1 MKYVLT
7 VYAILSFTI
16 AVSQVPVSLNEY
28 SAKNGAKV
36 SVARNIISVRWPAG
50 NNLQGQVIIDLNKER
65 PLFNSI
71 DIVGERDGL
80 TIAKDVDPVFLLTVG
95 KRDLVSQNGWNIFF
109 DKVPLKPFKSHLVA
123 INKKSAAVSSK
134 GSRTIIKI
142 EEVTAPDF
150 KGNIQSTF
158 YNGSALFNIAAVVTT
173 SKDSTAI
180 LYDAG
185 LVSKRPIWNNI
196 SFAEVTDKTKSVIPK
211 FEDTATNEAVKYR
224 TVIGSTAAG
233 SLAVFPAPHQYFYP
247 LDEAFNL
254 KFVWYGNNYR
264 KTINGYGLGIRQDL
278 YGDKRFVPWFNS
290 PPGTEQRLNFFCLLN
305 NRAPANALDQVKK
318 FTHNDGYLSLPG
330 YKKMASH
337 FHNEFVMRVVLAN
350 KPVPDTPGFVQVF
363 QKAGIDI
370 VHLGEFHY
378 TAHPKGPDDLRL
390 NELHALFEQCRR
402 LSSDKF
408 LLLPGEEPNEFL
420 GGHWLELFPR
430 PVYWIMSRKE
440 GQQFVSRDSVYGTVY
455 RVANSTEMLDLLN
468 RERGLAWTAHPRTKG
483 STGYPDK
490 YKDSAFFTSDRFFG
504 AAWKPIPA
512 DLSQPRL
519 GKRVLDL
526 LDDMNNWGH
535 KKKIVAEA
543 DLFTIE
549 HENEM
554 YAHMNVNYIRLN
566 RLPAFDEGWQSI
578 VDTLQKGNFFST
590 TGEVLIPSFTVNDI
604 KVGETAVLT
613 KDGTADISFTLH
625 WTFPLE
631 FAEIIS
637 GDGQT
642 VFRHKM
648 NLDTTLSFGQNSFRL
663 ALDLRNRKWVRLE
676 VWDVAANGA
685 FTQTVWLK

>member
-1 MKYVLT
+1 MKYLLAVCA
-7 VYAILSFTI
+7 VFSFTI
-16 AVSQVPVSLNEY
+16 AVCQVPVSLGGY
-28 SAKNGAKV
+28 SAKNGANV

-50 NNLQGQVIIDLNKER
+50 DNLKGQVLINLNQEK
-65 PLFNSI
+65 PLFSSI
-71 DIVGERDGL
+71 GIIGRKDTSVIARDL
-80 TIAKDVDPVFLLTVG
+80 EPVFLLTVG

-123 INKKSAAVSSK
+123 LHKKSASVSSR
-134 GSRTIIKI
+134 GSRTVIII
-142 EEVTAPDF
+142 DEVTAPDF
-150 KGNIQSTF
+150 RGTLQITF
-158 YNGSALFNIAAVVTT
+158 YNGSSLFNVAAVVTT

-185 LVSKRPIWNNI
+185 LVSKVLTWKNI
-196 SFAEVTDKTKSVIPK
+196 SFAQVTDKFTSVVPT
-211 FEDTATNEAVKYR
+211 FEDTANNEAVKYR

-278 YGDKRFVPWFNS
+278 YGDKRYVPWFNS
-290 PPGTEQRLNFFCLLN
+290 PPGTEQRLNFFCLVSSGP
-305 NRAPANALDQVKK
+305 PANALRQVKE
-318 FTHNDGYLSLPG
+318 FTHHDTYLPLPG

-350 KPVPDTPGFVQVF
+350 KPIPDSPAFVQVF

-378 TAHPKGPDDLRL
+378 TAHPKGPDELRL
-390 NELHALFEQCRR
+390 KELRTLFEQCKR

-430 PVYWIMSRKE
+430 PVYWIMSRKD
-440 GQQFVSRDSVYGTVY
+440 GQQFLSRDSVYGDVY

-468 RERGLAWTAHPRTKG
+468 RENGLAWTAHPRTKG
-483 STGYPDK
+483 STGFPDK
-490 YKDSAFFTSDRFFG
+490 YKDSAFFKSDRFFG

-512 DLSQPRL
+512 DLSQQRL

-526 LDDMNNWGH
+526 LDDMNNWGV
-535 KKKIVAEA
+535 KKKVLAEA

-554 YAHMNVNYIRLN
+554 YAHMNVNYLKLDH
-566 RLPAFDEGWQSI
+566 LPTFDQGWQSI
-578 VDTLQKGNFFST
+578 VDSLQKGRFFST
-590 TGEVLIPSFTVNDI
+590 TGEVLIPSFTVN
-604 KVGETAVLT
+604 KKEVGDTSFLGNN
-613 KDGTADISFTLH
+613 GTAEISFTLQ
-625 WTFPLE
+625 WTFPLA

-637 GDGQT
+637 GDGQS
-642 VFRHKM
+642 VFRHKV
-648 NLDTTLSFGQNSFRL
+648 NLDTSLPFREKPFNLSLNL
-663 ALDLRNRKWVRLE
+663 KKRKWVRLE